1 MIKLVLDSTG
11 YLPEEVLTKYDV
23 TLVPLS
29 VFVQNRE
36 YREGL
41 PGSFEPI
48 YADAEEN
55 KVIPTTS
62 LPSTQGFVDAYNKII
77 SDGNEVICLTLAS
90 TLSGTN
96 NNARLA
102 AEMCSAP
109 EKVSVLDSGSAAQT
123 IWLYFEEIVERIEAG
138 KTRQEIVEEFPSIR
152 DRGGVAFV
160 PETLENLRRGGRIS
174 MLSAALGNVLKIK
187 PILMF
192 QSGVLKCVKKAIGD
206 LKAVLALV
214 ESIPKEA
221 KKIIVLRI
229 SQSQF
234 FENVKKAVKQHF
246 PSAIMFEGDVG
257 PVIGA
262 HIGRAFG
269 ACWIC

>member
-1 MIKLVLDSTG
+1 MIKFVIDSTG
-11 YLPEEVLTKYDV
+11 YLPQEMLAEYDITV
-23 TLVPLS
+23 VPLS
-29 VFVQNRE
+29 CFVENRE

-41 PGSFEPI
+41 PGTFEPI
-48 YADAEEN
+48 YEDAERS
-55 KVIPTTS
+55 KVIPRTS
-62 LPSTQGFVDAYNKII
+62 LPSTQAFVDAFEKIL
-77 SDGNEVICLTLAS
+77 SNGDEVICLTLAS

-102 AEMCSAP
+102 TEMTSAP
-109 EKVSVLDSGSAAQT
+109 DKISVIDSGSAAQT
-123 IWLYFEEIVERIEAG
+123 IQLYMEELLKLAGAG
-138 KTRQEIVEEFPSIR
+138 KTRQEIVEMFPEIQS
-152 DRGGVAFV
+152 RGGVAFV

-174 MLSAALGNVLKIK
+174 MLSATLGNVLKIK

-192 QSGVLKCVKKAIGD
+192 QSGVLKCAKKAIGD

-214 ESIPKEA
+214 ETIPKEA

-246 PSAIMFEGDVG
+246 PAAIMLEGDVG